1 MLHNFTERGK
11 KVFQVA
17 HREALRLGHDSLGTE
32 HILLGL
38 LDDRDGIVYKILES
52 FNLNPDSLLS
62 QFRKII
68 GRNIS
73 PRVSIDIPTDPKA
86 KLVVELSAQEARIME
101 STYIGTE
108 HILLGLLSEG
118 EGKAAQF
125 LLSHGVTIEQCRSV
139 VREMTGDSTPG
150 DVESPRHILG
160 IQIDK
165 NNYKYKK
172 NPANASKTPTL
183 DEVGIDLSNM
193 AKNGE
198 LDPVIGRDKEIQ
210 RVVQILSRRTKNN
223 PVLIGEPGVGKT
235 AIAEALAQRI
245 LSGDIPVILKDKRV
259 VQLNVANLIAGTKY
273 RGEFEER
280 MRKLVKEVRENK
292 KTILFID
299 EIHTLVGAGGAE
311 GAVDAANILKPSLA
325 RGEFQVIGATTI
337 NEYRKYIEK
346 DAALER
352 RFQPVQVE
360 EPSEEDTVLIL
371 KGLKESYE
379 THHNVHIN
387 DDALV
392 AATKLS
398 KRYIT
403 DRFLPDKAIDLID
416 EASARARI
424 TALEVPEEIKGLEK
438 AVEDIRG
445 EKEYAAAAQEFE
457 KAADLRDEER
467 KLVEEVESLYKTWEK
482 KRNEYAPDITADDIA
497 LIVSE
502 STGIP
507 VTQLTE
513 AEGQRLLR
521 MEEEI
526 SKRLIGQDEA
536 LQAVSMAIR
545 RARSGMKDPRRPVGS
560 FLFLG
565 PTGVG
570 KTELARSLAD
580 FLFGSDEALIR
591 IDMSEYMERHEA
603 AKLIGAPPGYVGF
616 EEGGKLT
623 EAIRRR
629 PYAVVLFD
637 EIEKAHPDVF
647 NVLLQ
652 LLDDG
657 RLTDGQGHLTDFRNA
672 VIIMTSNVGV
682 SEISKGAGL
691 GFSSTGIEKGNDKRA
706 KETIMSAV
714 KKAFRPEFLN
724 RIDELLIFKHLSKD
738 NLLNIVDK
746 MINEVK
752 DRTLERGIELK
763 LSKGASELLLEKGY
777 DPKYGARPLRRAI
790 QKLVEDP
797 LSNQILDGT
806 IVEGDKVSITL
817 QNKSE
822 LKFKVSK

>member
-17 HREALRLGHDSLGTE
+17 HREALRLGHDALGTE

-38 LDDRDGIVYKILES
+38 LDDSDGVVPHILAA
-52 FNLNPDSLLS
+52 FNLNTQSLIS
-62 QFRKII
+62 EFKKII

-73 PRVSIDIPTDPKA
+73 PKTFIDIPTDPKA
-86 KLVVELSAQEARIME
+86 KLVIELSAQEARMME

-108 HILLGLLSEG
+108 HILLGLLAEG
-118 EGKAAQF
+118 EGKAAKF
-125 LLSHGVTIEQCRSV
+125 LASHGVTIEQCRFA
-139 VREMTGDSTPG
+139 VREIVGGVTP
-150 DVESPRHILG
+150 ENIEPPRHVLG
-160 IQIDK
+160 LNI
-165 NNYKYKK
+165 KK
-172 NPANASKTPTL
+172 PLKVNLSKTPTL

-235 AIAEALAQRI
+235 AVAEALAQRI

-259 VQLNVANLIAGTKY
+259 VQLNVANLVAGTKY

-280 MRKLVKEVRENK
+280 MRKLVKEVRDDK

-371 KGLKESYE
+371 KGLRENYE
-379 THHNVHIN
+379 THHNVRIK
-387 DDALV
+387 DEALV
-392 AATKLS
+392 AAAKLS

-424 TALEVPEEIKGLEK
+424 LALEIPEDIKNLEK
-438 AVEDIRG
+438 SVEDTRN
-445 EKEYAAAAQEFE
+445 EKESAATAQEFE

-467 KLVEEVESLYKTWEK
+467 RLIDQVKILHKTWEEE
-482 KRNEYAPDITADDIA
+482 RNQFAPDITADDIA
-497 LIVSE
+497 SIVSE

-513 AEGQRLLR
+513 AESQRLLR

-536 LQAVSMAIR
+536 LKSVSMAIR
-545 RARSGMKDPRRPVGS
+545 RARSGMKDPKRPVGS

-570 KTELARSLAD
+570 KTQLARSLAE
-580 FLFGSDEALIR
+580 FLFGSDDALIR

-616 EEGGKLT
+616 EDGGKLT

-629 PYAVVLFD
+629 PYSVVLFD

-682 SEISKGAGL
+682 SEISKGSGL
-691 GFSSTGIEKGNDKRA
+691 GFAGSGIDKTNDKRA
-706 KETIMSAV
+706 KDTITAAV
-714 KKAFRPEFLN
+714 KKVFRPEFIN
-724 RIDELLIFKHLSKD
+724 RIDELLIFKYLNKE
-738 NLLNIVDK
+738 NLLRIVNVMLK
-746 MINEVK
+746 EVK
-752 DRTLERGIELK
+752 NRTSERGIELK
-763 LSKGASELLLEKGY
+763 LSKGAAELLLEKGY

-790 QKLVEDP
+790 QKMVEDP
-797 LSNQILDGT
+797 LSNQMLEGL
-806 IVEGDKVSITL
+806 IVDGDKVSVTV
-817 QNKSE
+817 NKKGE
-822 LKFKVSK
+822 MKFKTSK

>member
-38 LDDRDGIVYKILES
+38 LEERDGIVYKVLES
-52 FNLNPDSLLS
+52 FNLDTDSLLG

-73 PRVSIDIPTDPKA
+73 PRTSIDIPTDPRA
-86 KLVVELSAQEARIME
+86 KLVVELSAQEAGMMD

-118 EGKAAQF
+118 EGKAAKF
-125 LLSHGVTIEQCRSV
+125 LASLGVTIEQCRLI
-139 VREMTGDSTPG
+139 VREMTEGSTPE
-150 DVESPRHILG
+150 DAESPRHILG
-160 IQIDK
+160 IHVNK

-172 NPANASKTPTL
+172 NSANVSKTPTL

-259 VQLNVANLIAGTKY
+259 VQLNVANLVAGTKY

-280 MRKLVKEVRENK
+280 MRKLVKEVRDNK

-360 EPSEEDTVLIL
+360 EPSEEDAVLIL
-371 KGLKESYE
+371 KGLKENYE
-379 THHNVHIN
+379 IHHNVHIT

-424 TALEVPEEIKGLEK
+424 TALEVPEEIKELEK
-438 AVEDIRG
+438 AVEDIRA
-445 EKEYAAAAQEFE
+445 EKEFAAAAQEFE

-482 KRNEYAPDITADDIA
+482 KRNEYAPDITADNIA

-513 AEGQRLLR
+513 AESQRLLR

>member
-17 HREALRLGHDSLGTE
+17 HREALRLGHDALGTE

-38 LDDRDGIVYKILES
+38 LDDVDGVVPQILAA
-52 FNLNPDSLLS
+52 FNLNSKSLVS
-62 QFRKII
+62 EFKKII

-73 PRVSIDIPTDPKA
+73 PKSSIDIPTDPKA
-86 KLVVELSAQEARIME
+86 KLVIELSAQEARIMD

-118 EGKAAQF
+118 EGKAARF
-125 LLSHGVTIEQCRSV
+125 LASHGVTIEQCRFV
-139 VREMTGDSTPG
+139 VREIVGGATPEDSQA
-150 DVESPRHILG
+150 PRQILG
-160 IQIDK
+160 VHLK
-165 NNYKYKK
+165 RTPK
-172 NPANASKTPTL
+172 AAVSKTPTL
-183 DEVGIDLSNM
+183 DEVGIDLSKM

-235 AIAEALAQRI
+235 AVAEALASRI

-259 VQLNVANLIAGTKY
+259 VQLNVANLVAGTKY

-280 MRKLVKEVRENK
+280 MRKLVKEVHENK

-352 RFQPVQVE
+352 RFQPVQVD

-371 KGLKESYE
+371 GGLRANYE
-379 THHNVHIN
+379 THHNVHIK
-387 DDALV
+387 DEALV
-392 AATKLS
+392 AAAKLS

-424 TALEVPEEIKGLEK
+424 QALEVPEEIKNIEK
-438 AVEDIRG
+438 SVEEIRN
-445 EKEYAAAAQEFE
+445 EKESAATAQEFE

-467 KLVEEVESLYKTWEK
+467 KLIEQFETLNKAWTEQ
-482 KRNEYAPDITADDIA
+482 RNKFAPDITAADIA

-513 AEGQRLLR
+513 AESQRLIR

-526 SKRLIGQDEA
+526 TKRLIGQDEA
-536 LQAVSMAIR
+536 LQSVSMAIR
-545 RARSGMKDPRRPVGS
+545 RARSGMKDPNRPVGS

-570 KTELARSLAD
+570 KTELARSLAE

-616 EEGGKLT
+616 EDGGKLT

-629 PYAVVLFD
+629 PYSVVLFD

-672 VIIMTSNVGV
+672 VIIMTSNIGV
-682 SEISKGAGL
+682 SEISRGSSL
-691 GFSSTGIEKGNDKRA
+691 GFSGSTADKTNDKRA
-706 KETIMSAV
+706 KETIMKAV
-714 KKAFRPEFLN
+714 KKAFRPEFIN
-724 RIDELLIFKHLSKD
+724 RIDELLIFKYLSKE
-738 NLLNIVDK
+738 NLLRIVNI
-746 MINEVK
+746 MLEEVK
-752 DRTLERGIELK
+752 KRTSDRGIELK

-797 LSNQILDGT
+797 LSNQMLEGK
-806 IVEGDKVSITL
+806 IVDGDKVSVTIG
-817 QNKSE
+817 KKGE
-822 LKFKVSK
+822 MKFKVSK